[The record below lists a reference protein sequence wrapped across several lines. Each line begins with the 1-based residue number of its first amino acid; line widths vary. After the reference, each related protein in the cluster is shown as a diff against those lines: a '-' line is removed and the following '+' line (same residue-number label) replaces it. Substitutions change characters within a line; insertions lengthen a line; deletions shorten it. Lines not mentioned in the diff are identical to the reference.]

1 MNIGKELRNIV
12 EKRKDEV
19 AFIFKDKEFSYKTLE
34 ENTDRYANLF
44 KEIGIEKGTKVAIY
58 MTNIPEYIYS
68 YFAIFKIEAIAI
80 PLDHRLKPEEVF
92 ILLNHCKADFLITV
106 PSKEFDPENIKKN
119 IPSLK
124 KIILAKGDFPGCI
137 SIEKIINN
145 YQPEFPVKDI
155 DENSI
160 AAIFYTSG
168 TTGIPKGVIWTY
180 RHLDSPLATL
190 FDHYHYFEERDVC
203 ICPIPFSHNG
213 GIVGILLILKDV
225 KVVVMEFYHPLEL
238 LRNLEKY
245 KVTGTFLVPTMFIG
259 MLNLEEFDKVQLPH
273 LRWAA
278 VFGAPYSPDVIKKFN
293 KACPQAKLL
302 SGYGLTESAAPNVL
316 PPLDNVKFGSVGKP
330 VPWVEVKIVDED
342 GVEVPRGE
350 VGEIIMKG
358 WPITPGYYNQPDLT
372 AQVIKDGW
380 LYTGD
385 LGKFDED
392 GYLYI
397 VGRKKEVII
406 VGGLNVYATEVEGVI
421 YKHPK
426 VKEVAVVGVPDKLRG
441 EAVKAVIVPKEG
453 EEITELEIK
462 NFCREHLASYKIP
475 TIIEFRKEL
484 PKTGSGKIRKELLR

>member
-1 MNIGKELRNIV
+1 MNTGKLLREMV
-12 EKRKDEV
+12 ENNGSKV
-19 AFIFKDKEFSYKTLE
+19 AFVFKDVEYTYKTLE
-34 ENTDRYANLF
+34 ENTNRFANLF
-44 KEIGIEKGTKVAIY
+44 KKLGVEKGTKVAIS

-68 YFAIFKIEAIAI
+68 YFALFKIGAIAV
-80 PLDHRLKPEEVF
+80 PLDHRLKPEESF
-92 ILLNHCKADFLITV
+92 ILMNHCKADFFITV
-106 PSKEFDPENIKKN
+106 PSKEFNPDVIKQN
-119 IPSLK
+119 VPSLK
-124 KIILAKGDFPGCI
+124 NIILAKGDFEGCI
-137 SIEKIINN
+137 SIEKVINDFS
-145 YQPEFPVKDI
+145 PEFPVGDV

-180 RHLDSPLATL
+180 RHLDSPIETL
-190 FDHYHYFEERDVC
+190 FKHYNCFEKGDVC

-213 GIVGILLILKDV
+213 GIVGILLILFDV
-225 KVVVMEFYHPLEL
+225 KLIVMEFYHPLEL
-238 LRNLEKY
+238 LKNLEKY
-245 KVTGTFLVPTMFIG
+245 NVTGTFLVPTMFIG

-278 VFGAPYSPDVIKKFN
+278 VFGAPYSPDVIKRFN
-293 KACPQAKLL
+293 KVCPQAKLL
-302 SGYGLTESAAPNVL
+302 SGYGLTETAAPNVL
-316 PPLDNVKFGSVGKP
+316 PPLKDVRFGSVGKP

-342 GVEVPRGE
+342 GVEVPQGE

-385 LGKFDED
+385 LGKFDKD

-397 VGRKKEVII
+397 VGRKKDVII

-421 YKHPK
+421 HKHPK

-453 EEITELEIK
+453 EELTELEIK
-462 NFCREHLASYKIP
+462 NFCRENLASYKIP

>member
-1 MNIGKELRNIV
+1 MY
-12 EKRKDEV
+12 KR
-19 AFIFKDKEFSYKTLE
+19 
-34 ENTDRYANLF
+34 
-44 KEIGIEKGTKVAIY
+44 
-58 MTNIPEYIYS
+58 
-68 YFAIFKIEAIAI
+68 
-80 PLDHRLKPEEVF
+80 
-92 ILLNHCKADFLITV
+92 
-106 PSKEFDPENIKKN
+106 
-119 IPSLK
+119 
-124 KIILAKGDFPGCI
+124 
-137 SIEKIINN
+137 
-145 YQPEFPVKDI
+145 QVKDI